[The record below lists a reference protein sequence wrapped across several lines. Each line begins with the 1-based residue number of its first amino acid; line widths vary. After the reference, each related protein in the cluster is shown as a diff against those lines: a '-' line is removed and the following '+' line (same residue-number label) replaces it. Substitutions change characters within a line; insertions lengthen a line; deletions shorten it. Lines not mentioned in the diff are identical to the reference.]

1 MWLYLRRSSQT
12 SPDGKP
18 IVRLN
23 QCASGA
29 AGVEFA
35 LIFPLL
41 IFLILIAFVCFEVI
55 RRDAFNNRLSGALS
69 DVVSRSEA
77 LTRSELDR
85 MLSAVEQSF
94 DQIGNTFGVRISSH
108 IYEQNGSTTLLWSH
122 SYGDV
127 SEIGDFDRIP
137 PGTTGESYI
146 LVELINSYENI
157 LPGLLE
163 YIDEVWIIKS
173 SSASRPRLVGAI
185 SLTY

>member
-1 MWLYLRRSSQT
+1 MWLYRRRFSQT
-12 SPDGKP
+12 SPERKP
-18 IVRLN
+18 IVRFN
-23 QCASGA
+23 QCTSGA

-41 IFLILIAFVCFEVI
+41 IFLILMAFVCFEII

-69 DVVSRSEA
+69 DVVSRNEA

-108 IYEQNGSTTLLWSH
+108 IYEQNGSTTLLWTH

-127 SEIGDFDRIP
+127 SEIGNFDRLP
-137 PGTTGESYI
+137 PGSTGESYI

-163 YIDEVWIIKS
+163 YVGQVWMIKA
-173 SSASRPRLVGAI
+173 SSASRPRLVGVI
-185 SLTY
+185 SLT